1 MQLYKS
7 IMIKYIRSGF
17 TFFLSMVAGAV
28 MAQSTATNSS
38 PYSQFGLG
46 TLNDALLPQTRAM
59 GGISTAINR
68 ISGYNTVNILNP
80 ASYSFIGLTTIDIG
94 VYGNISTLKQNTVIG
109 QSNANF
115 RLSHFNFAAPVTRH
129 SAVSF
134 GLVPYSE
141 LGYNYRQSQS
151 SFGTGSP
158 ADTNAVNYIYTGDGG
173 LSKGYIGY
181 GFNIG
186 RLISFGGNVSYIFG
200 NLRRFRSTEIPNLFG
215 ALNSRTERSNS
226 VGGLNYDFGTQVN
239 IDLSETRHL
248 VLGYSGS
255 ASTSLNTRITNV
267 VSQYRTGTD
276 GSESNA
282 IDTISNQLI
291 SNGKI
296 KLPLIHRIGISY
308 QKDGKFLIGA
318 DYSRGNW
325 SSLTIGGVNQ
335 GLQNTQSFNVGGQ
348 FTPNNNALKNYL
360 ALVDYRLGAR
370 YEKTYINISNTNIDV
385 KAVSLGFG
393 LPLRGNGTAF
403 YKVNLA
409 GEYGQRGTLQNN
421 LIREN
426 FFTIHVGF
434 TLNDRW
440 FNRYRFD

>member
-1 MQLYKS
+1 MA
-7 IMIKYIRSGF
+7 
-17 TFFLSMVAGAV
+17 AGAV

-80 ASYSFIGLTTIDIG
+80 ASYSFISLTTIDIG
-94 VYGNISTLKQNTVIG
+94 LYGNISTLKQNTTTG
-109 QSNANF
+109 QTNGNF

-129 SAVSF
+129 SALSF

-141 LGYNYRQSQS
+141 LGYNYRQSQPN
-151 SFGTGSP
+151 FGTGSP
-158 ADTNAVNYIYTGDGG
+158 TDTNAVNYLYSGDGG
-173 LSKGYIGY
+173 LSKAYAGY

-186 RLISFGGNVSYIFG
+186 RIISFGGNLSYIFG
-200 NLRRFRSTEIPNLFG
+200 NLRQFRSTELPYYNLYGG
-215 ALNSRTERSNS
+215 ALNSRSERSNS
-226 VGGLNYDFGTQVN
+226 VGGLSYDFGTQVN
-239 IDLSETRHL
+239 IDFSETRHL

-255 ASTSLNTRITNV
+255 ASTNLNTRITNV
-267 VSQYRTGTD
+267 VSQYRTATD
-276 GSESNA
+276 GTESSA

-296 KLPLIHRIGISY
+296 KLPLIHHFGISY

-335 GLQNTQSFNVGGQ
+335 GLQNTQTFNVGGQ
-348 FTPNNNALKNYL
+348 FTPNSNALKNYF
-360 ALVDYRLGAR
+360 ALIDYRFGVR
-370 YEKTYINISNTNIDV
+370 YEKTYVNVSNTNINV
-385 KAVSLGFG
+385 KAASLGFG
-393 LPLRGNGTAF
+393 LPLHSNNTAF

-409 GEYGQRGTLQNN
+409 AEYGERGTLQNN
-421 LIREN
+421 LIKEN

-440 FNRYRFD
+440 FTRYRFD

>member
-215 ALNSRTERSNS
+215 ALNSRTERSNG

>member
-7 IMIKYIRSGF
+7 VMIKYIRSGF
-17 TFFLSMVAGAV
+17 TFLFTIVAGAV

-94 VYGNISTLKQNTVIG
+94 VYGNISTLKQNTVTG
-109 QSNANF
+109 QTNANF

-129 SAVSF
+129 SAISF

-151 SFGTGSP
+151 NFGTGAP
-158 ADTNAVNYIYTGDGG
+158 ADTSAVNYIYTGDGG

-200 NLRRFRSTEIPNLFG
+200 NLRRFRSTEIPSLFG

-239 IDLSETRHL
+239 IDFSETRHL

-267 VSQYRTGTD
+267 VSQYRTATD
-276 GSESNA
+276 GSESSA

-348 FTPNNNALKNYL
+348 FTPNNNALKNYF
-360 ALVDYRLGAR
+360 ALIDYRLGAR

-385 KAVSLGFG
+385 KAVSFGLG
-393 LPLRGNGTAF
+393 LPLPRNGGAF

-421 LIREN
+421 LIKEN

-434 TLNDRW
+434 TLNDTW
-440 FNRYRFD
+440 FTRYRFD